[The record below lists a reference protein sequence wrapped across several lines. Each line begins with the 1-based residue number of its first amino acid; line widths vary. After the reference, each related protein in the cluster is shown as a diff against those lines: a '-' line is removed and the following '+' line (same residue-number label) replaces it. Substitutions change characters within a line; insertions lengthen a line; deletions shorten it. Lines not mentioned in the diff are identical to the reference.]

1 VAEQPKSHS
10 ADGVSPVPGRD
21 DAETVG
27 ASEPSIEAIH
37 LSETALVRALAGT
50 RRIGE
55 INGHSVPLWLMVE
68 PVEQALDFLEAHGKT
83 CRHPLQCSRVPG
95 PLRPLLKMRRPARA
109 QHRDKVHMALWG
121 YERSPMVEA
130 VRSRVTARHGQL
142 AEDLKS
148 GAFFDPSAFAKAL
161 DGLDT
166 SGAQV
171 LAAVLWAQG
180 LDDARGVELFGLLPA
195 LVPSSPDK
203 PVLPTP
209 ADTPRPPSEPTE
221 KRRQRDKRLALESQV
236 TKLAEELSQAHAD
249 RKTRAA
255 QLTSTKRELDTAA
268 TDLGAAETRVREL
281 ESEIDTANDRVR
293 SSETQLREVERQLKQ
308 ASGANSAYRSDLD
321 RARSDLDAAEKERRI
336 VTGRL
341 ASAQAQLQQ
350 LDARLAALPRD
361 TDAIADWLE
370 REETR
375 LRELEFTVEGG
386 TRERV
391 ADEKRLRRKLE
402 LAFLDAYPVY
412 RQGRPPPAD
421 ATRSLTFR
429 ALGGGNEVGRSAYL
443 ISIGIHDVLIDCG
456 VAVGARDRDDQV
468 PDLSSLKR
476 LDALL
481 LTHAHTDHIGWTPA
495 LVAQL
500 DYFPI
505 YCTQPTVE
513 LLPVMLRDSRTHYMR
528 ALAQQQLERQYNP
541 DAPAPAEAYDGED
554 VVEVESRLLEA
565 RFGDATGVGDTD
577 LVATFFPAG
586 HILGAASILL
596 EGGGRR
602 VVLSGDISSN
612 DQHTVGAFAVP
623 DGLTDIDLLVLE
635 STYGDRPRPPA
646 KDAEEELVNFVAQT
660 VPQGIALLPCF
671 ALGRAQEVLAI
682 LTSARRAER
691 LPSNLRIFVDGMIN
705 KINPSY
711 VEQGKLEAGEF
722 IEIGGQLDRELLIDS
737 VSREV
742 TPTVVVTTS
751 GMLNGGPVIEWARRL
766 LPDPRHR
773 MALLGYQD
781 EGAPGGL
788 LKKLAAGR
796 PPYTVK
802 LYGDAAEVFEVKVA
816 APVAS
821 IGLSAHADQDGLV
834 RYAAA
839 VRPRRIVLVHGD
851 DDARAALC
859 ERLIREGVCPDVELA
874 QVVSAT

>member
-1 VAEQPKSHS
+1 
-10 ADGVSPVPGRD
+10 
-21 DAETVG
+21 
-27 ASEPSIEAIH
+27 
-37 LSETALVRALAGT
+37 
-50 RRIGE
+50 
-55 INGHSVPLWLMVE
+55 MVE
-68 PVEQALDFLEAHGKT
+68 
-83 CRHPLQCSRVPG
+83 
-95 PLRPLLKMRRPARA
+95 M
-109 QHRDKVHMALWG
+109 
-121 YERSPMVEA
+121 
-130 VRSRVTARHGQL
+130 VRSRVTARHEQL

-166 SGAQV
+166 SGAQD
-171 LAAVLWAQG
+171 LAAILWAQG
-180 LDDARGVELFGLLPA
+180 LDNARGVELFGLLPA
-195 LVPSSPDK
+195 LVPASPDR

-209 ADTPRPPSEPTE
+209 ADRPPPPGEPTE

-236 TKLAEELSQAHAD
+236 TKLAGELSQAQAD
-249 RKTRAA
+249 RKTRAE
-255 QLTSTKRELDTAA
+255 QLASATRELDTAA
-268 TDLGAAETRVREL
+268 TGLGAAQTHVMEL
-281 ESEIDTANDRVR
+281 ESEIDTANNRVR

-321 RARSDLDAAEKERRI
+321 RARADLGAAEKERRI

-341 ASAQAQLQQ
+341 ASAQARLQQ

-370 REETR
+370 REELR
-375 LRELEFTVEGG
+375 LHELEFTVEGG

-402 LAFLDAYPVY
+402 LAFLEAYPDY

-421 ATRSLTFR
+421 STRSLTFR

-443 ISIGIHDVLIDCG
+443 ISVGMHDVLIDCG

-468 PDLSSLKR
+468 PDLSSLTR

-481 LTHAHTDHIGWTPA
+481 LTHAHTDHIAWAPA

-505 YCTQPTVE
+505 YCTPPTVE

-528 ALAQQQLERQYNP
+528 DLAQQQLKRQYNP
-541 DAPAPAEAYDGED
+541 DAVAPTEAYDGED

-577 LVATFFPAG
+577 LIATFFPAG

-602 VVLSGDISSN
+602 VVLSGDISS
-612 DQHTVGAFAVP
+612 DHQRTVGPFSVP
-623 DGLTDIDLLVLE
+623 DGATDVDLLVLE
-635 STYGDRPRPPA
+635 STYGDRPRPPVNE
-646 KDAEEELVNFVAQT
+646 AEEQLVSFVAQT

-682 LTSARRAER
+682 LTSARRAGQ

-711 VEQGKLEAGEF
+711 IEQAKLEAGDY
-722 IEIGGQLDRELLIDS
+722 IEIGGRLDREVVIES
-737 VSREV
+737 ASREM

-751 GMLNGGPVIEWARRL
+751 GMLNGGPIIEWARRL

-796 PPYTVK
+796 PPYSVK
-802 LYGDAAEVFEVKVA
+802 LYGDAAEAFDVKVA

-821 IGLSAHADQDGLV
+821 IGLSAHADQDGLL
-834 RYAAA
+834 RYAAT

-851 DDARAALC
+851 DDARAALR

-874 QVVSAT
+874 QVVSVP